1 MIPASRRGFTPATL
15 QRMND
20 ESASS
25 KPRFSDATH
34 LIHPWREVARGF
46 RSLAPGTERAST
58 VLFDNISKWKSRSGF
73 DESIYTYGTS
83 GTPTTRDLQNRI
95 AEWEGGFASVLFP
108 SGLAAVAYAFLPF
121 VAPGDHVLVPSNV
134 YDPVKTLANGLLKR
148 MNVEVSYYDP
158 AVGSGIAKLMKPNTK
173 LVWVETPGSITMEV
187 SDLPAI
193 AEAAHAHGAL
203 VAIDNT
209 YTAGWFLRAFE
220 KGADISVHAL
230 TKYPAGHS
238 DLVMG
243 SITTKTEALWKQV
256 KDAALQTGQ
265 CVAPDDAYLVLR
277 GLPTM
282 PLRMRHAERVALELA
297 RWLKTRDEVALVL
310 HPALPDCPGHE
321 LWKRDFTGSTGVF
334 SIVLQD
340 RYGEAA
346 AAAFIE
352 ALQLFGIGAS
362 WGGVGSLALTYDLQK
377 SRPAWPHRGALI
389 RLNIGLEDEADLKA
403 DLLRGFA
410 ALN

>member
-1 MIPASRRGFTPATL
+1 
-15 QRMND
+15 MND
-20 ESASS
+20 ETASS

-34 LIHPWREVARGF
+34 LIHPRRDVASGF

-58 VLFDNISKWKSRSGF
+58 VLFENIAKWKSRSGF

-148 MNVEVSYYDP
+148 MNVEVGFYDP
-158 AVGSGIAKLMKPNTK
+158 AVGAGIAALMKSNTK
-173 LVWVETPGSITMEV
+173 LVWVETPGSITMEL

-193 AEAAHAHGAL
+193 AQAAHARGAL

-243 SITTKTEALWKQV
+243 SITAKTEALWKQV

-282 PLRMRHAERVALELA
+282 PLRMRHVERVALELA
-297 RWLKTRDEVALVL
+297 HWLKTRDEVALVL

-321 LWKRDFTGSTGVF
+321 IWKRDFTGSTGVF

-340 RYGEAA
+340 RFGDSA

-352 ALQLFGIGAS
+352 ALHLFGIGAS
-362 WGGVGSLALTYDLQK
+362 WGGTGSLALTYDLAK
-377 SRPAWPHRGALI
+377 SRPNWPHKGALI
-389 RLNIGLEDEADLKA
+389 RLNVGLEDPEDLKQ
-403 DLLRGFA
+403 DLMRGFA
-410 ALN
+410 AL

>member
-1 MIPASRRGFTPATL
+1 MANPTDASKKARRAAT
-15 QRMND
+15 N
-20 ESASS
+20 
-25 KPRFSDATH
+25 
-34 LIHPWREVARGF
+34 LIHAARPVPSGF

-58 VLFDNISKWKSRSGF
+58 VLFDNVDKWNSRSGF

-95 AEWEGGFASVLFP
+95 AEWEGGFATVLFP

-121 VAPGDHVLVPSNV
+121 VQPGDHVLVPSNV
-134 YDPVKTLANGLLKR
+134 YDPVKTLANGLLKQ
-148 MNVEVSYYDP
+148 MNVSVEQYDP
-158 AVGSGIAKLMKPNTK
+158 LIGAGIAAQIKPNTK

-193 AEAAHAHGAL
+193 AEAAHKAGAL

-209 YTAGWFLRAFE
+209 YSAGWFLRAFE

-243 SITTKTEALWKQV
+243 AITTKDETTWRAV
-256 KDAALQTGQ
+256 KNLALQTGQ

-282 PLRMRHAERVALELA
+282 PLRMKHCERVTFEIAQWISA
-297 RWLKTRDEVALVL
+297 QSSVALTL
-310 HPALPDCPGHE
+310 HPAIPQCPGH
-321 LWKRDFTGSTGVF
+321 LTWKRDFIGATGVF
-334 SIVLQD
+334 SFVLKD
-340 RYGEAA
+340 GYGADAA
-346 AAAFIE
+346 ARFIN
-352 ALQLFGIGAS
+352 ALELFGIGAS
-362 WGGVGSLALTYDLQK
+362 WGGIGSLALTYDLTK
-377 SRPAWPHRGALI
+377 SRAHWPHKGALI
-389 RLNIGLEDEADLKA
+389 RLNIGLEDESDLKE
-403 DLLRGFA
+403 DLMRGFA
-410 ALN
+410 AL

>member
-1 MIPASRRGFTPATL
+1 MSSSSAKSRRAAT
-15 QRMND
+15 
-20 ESASS
+20 S
-25 KPRFSDATH
+25 
-34 LIHPWREVARGF
+34 LIHPAREVPTGF
-46 RSLAPGTERAST
+46 RSLVPGTERAST
-58 VLFDNISKWKSRSGF
+58 VLFENTAKWKNRSGF

-108 SGLAAVAYAFLPF
+108 SGLAAVAYAFIPF
-121 VAPGDHVLVPSNV
+121 VAPGDHVLIPSNV
-134 YDPVKTLANGLLKR
+134 YDPVKTLAHGLLKR
-148 MNVEVSYYDP
+148 MNVTVEQYDP
-158 AVGSGIAKLMKPNTK
+158 LIGAGIAALIKPNTK

-193 AEAAHAHGAL
+193 AEAAHRAGAL

-209 YTAGWFLRAFE
+209 YSAGWYLRAFE

-243 SITTKTEALWKQV
+243 SITTKDEATWKRV

-282 PLRMRHAERVALELA
+282 PLRIKHGERVALELA
-297 RWLKTRDEVALVL
+297 QWLTAQKSVGLVL
-310 HPALPDCPGHE
+310 HPALPQCPGHST
-321 LWKRDFTGSTGVF
+321 WSRDFTGTTGVF
-334 SIVLQD
+334 SFVFKD
-340 RYGEAA
+340 EYGAEAA
-346 AAAFIE
+346 TRFIE
-352 ALQLFGIGAS
+352 ALEIFKIGAS
-362 WGGVGSLALTYDLQK
+362 WGGIGSLALTYDLTK
-377 SRPAWPHRGALI
+377 SRPNWPHKGALI
-389 RLNIGLEDEADLKA
+389 RLNIGLEDPEDLKE

-410 ALN
+410 AL